1 MLKNKALF
9 FYKFPL
15 DLINKLSLTSNLNE
29 DFKQKLKN
37 KELKLSMQIK
47 SSKSTFEFK
56 YSKYLDSYYFPI
68 NKIKSFK
75 KHIYIT
81 FKVNGEN
88 FLDPRYSIINDNND
102 NFYNIITNK
111 MIYRKAKKFL
121 FQQKVEEEKKW
132 EELFI
137 LKKNRT
143 LSCDSSSINSNTDI
157 SKELN
162 VNLGNQNMIL
172 NNCNLKKKKMILK
185 PILKNQN
192 IKMKKDVCKKVS
204 FNEKIEFCK

>member
-1 MLKNKALF
+1 
-9 FYKFPL
+9 
-15 DLINKLSLTSNLNE
+15 
-29 DFKQKLKN
+29 
-37 KELKLSMQIK
+37 
-47 SSKSTFEFK
+47 
-56 YSKYLDSYYFPI
+56 
-68 NKIKSFK
+68 
-75 KHIYIT
+75 
-81 FKVNGEN
+81 
-88 FLDPRYSIINDNND
+88 
-102 NFYNIITNK
+102 

-137 LKKNRT
+137 LKKNRS